1 MQSYSD
7 VFIYRSGEQQNQF
20 SKIGKTVYWYVYIT
34 YMYYIGMNEK
44 TQFADS
50 LFIFFKLDMY
60 V

>member
-44 TQFADS
+44 AQFADS
-50 LFIFFKLDMY
+50 LFIF
-60 V
+60 